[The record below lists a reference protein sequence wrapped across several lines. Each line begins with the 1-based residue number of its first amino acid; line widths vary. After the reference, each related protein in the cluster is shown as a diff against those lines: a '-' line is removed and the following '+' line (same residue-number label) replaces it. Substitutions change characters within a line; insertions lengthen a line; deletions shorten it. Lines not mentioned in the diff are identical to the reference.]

1 MVIVQV
7 VVSPLFEFSVVCSQK
22 PWVGLW
28 AVSRVGVQSV
38 HNAQSVLRTT
48 GHLEPN
54 DVPHNPTTDTLIRSA
69 MMRTVSKK
77 ALTRGEDLD
86 RR

>member
-1 MVIVQV
+1 MLRLGFGCVLSEAVGGV
-7 VVSPLFEFSVVCSQK
+7 VGSVKGVRS
-22 PWVGLW
+22 
-28 AVSRVGVQSV
+28 VQSV
-38 HNAQSVLRTT
+38 QNAQRTA
-48 GHLEPN
+48 GHREPN

>member
-1 MVIVQV
+1 MGSVRGVQ
-7 VVSPLFEFSVVCSQK
+7 S
-22 PWVGLW
+22 
-28 AVSRVGVQSV
+28 VQSV
-38 HNAQSVLRTT
+38 HNAQSVQGVQSVLRTA

>member
-1 MVIVQV
+1 MC
-7 VVSPLFEFSVVCSQK
+7 SVLVLAVCSQK
-22 PWVGLW
+22 PWVGLR
-28 AVSRVGVQSV
+28 AVSRVSRVS
-38 HNAQSVLRTT
+38 T

>member
-1 MVIVQV
+1 MLRLGFGCVLSEAVGGV
-7 VVSPLFEFSVVCSQK
+7 VGSVKGVRS
-22 PWVGLW
+22 
-28 AVSRVGVQSV
+28 VQSV
-38 HNAQSVLRTT
+38 QNAQSVQRTA
-48 GHLEPN
+48 GHREPN

>member
-1 MVIVQV
+1 MLPEAVGGIVG
-7 VVSPLFEFSVVCSQK
+7 SVQ
-22 PWVGLW
+22 
-28 AVSRVGVQSV
+28 GVQSAQSV

>member
-1 MVIVQV
+1 MLTEAVGGIVG
-7 VVSPLFEFSVVCSQK
+7 SVQ
-22 PWVGLW
+22 
-28 AVSRVGVQSV
+28 GVQSV
-38 HNAQSVLRTT
+38 QNAQSVLRTA